1 MNTHVPVVIRFKNA
15 EEDVKFPV
23 RKIYSFKNESE
34 IKGLSL
40 ESGDWLFPWKY
51 NQGGFDLALLDE
63 GVVRFFQLTLGS
75 SPHSLKLHLFRS
87 CLEEIGRNADVSAVD
102 IIGLVK
108 KENLQ
113 KFEFEPP
120 ISHLRNIAHMPVLLQ
135 PIVRIG
141 CFSLSL

>member
-1 MNTHVPVVIRFKNA
+1 M
-15 EEDVKFPV
+15 
-23 RKIYSFKNESE
+23 RKIHSFKNES
-34 IKGLSL
+34 LSL